1 MTVRSTRSS
10 VTFASPFRLPG
21 FDAPLPAGSYAVDT
35 EEEAIAGNV
44 RTVFH
49 RIATT
54 LVVETTGRVEHR
66 AVDPKDPETAFRQ
79 DSEAAALRTDVLPPE
94 VLDPDR
100 KRVVEGKRVSLR
112 FDTGGRRPIT
122 KKKQKHK
129 VNY

>member
-10 VTFASPFRLPG
+10 VTFAAPFRLPG

-35 EEEAIAGNV
+35 EEEAIEGNV

-66 AVDPKDPETAFRQ
+66 AVDPKDLETALRQ
-79 DSEAAALRTDVLPPE
+79 DREAEIGRASCRERVCQYVSVSVVAVALQ
-94 VLDPDR
+94 
-100 KRVVEGKRVSLR
+100 
-112 FDTGGRRPIT
+112 
-122 KKKQKHK
+122 KQKK
-129 VNY
+129 

>member
-10 VTFASPFRLPG
+10 VTFAAPFRLPG

-35 EEEAIAGNV
+35 EEEAIEGNV

-66 AVDPKDPETAFRQ
+66 AVDPKDLETALRQ
-79 DSEAAALRTDVLPPE
+79 DREAAALRTDVLPPE
-94 VLDPDR
+94 VLRSEERRVGQECVSPCRSRGSPDH
-100 KRVVEGKRVSLR
+100 S
-112 FDTGGRRPIT
+112 
-122 KKKQKHK
+122 KKKNQ
-129 VNY
+129 

>member
-10 VTFASPFRLPG
+10 VTFAAPFRLPG

-35 EEEAIAGNV
+35 EEEAIEGNV

-66 AVDPKDPETAFRQ
+66 AVDPKDLETALRQ
-79 DSEAAALRTDVLPPE
+79 DREAAALRTDVLPPE
-94 VLDPDR
+94 VLDPSIPPP
-100 KRVVEGKRVSLR
+100 VSWRWVPLWVQI
-112 FDTGGRRPIT
+112 GRAHVWTP
-122 KKKQKHK
+122 
-129 VNY
+129 VNNAHLV